1 MISAG
6 AFILL
11 AAVLCA
17 AAVFAVFG
25 IAHMYLSGAEAIEH
39 DGMAPG
45 TAAPLWSLRD
55 SSGNIHRSPPDRP
68 LQLIMFSDHSLKS
81 FPSVADGLR
90 EAMTQ
95 AARLEI
101 VVLLRGRNEIAEP
114 VLRTLGLGEIPV
126 LTGSPALY
134 GRYNVRVIP
143 FAILVDSAGRVR
155 ASSLVNHAWQI
166 AKLLQI
172 ANLAPEPGEWP
183 AEPGQWP
190 AAGRFRRLKPRA
202 GV

>member
-6 AFILL
+6 VFVVL
-11 AAVLCA
+11 ALVLCA
-17 AAVFAVFG
+17 AAVLAVFG
-25 IAHMYLSGAEAIEH
+25 ITHIYLSGAEAIEH

-45 TAAPLWSLRD
+45 AAAPAWSLRD
-55 SSGNIHRSPPDRP
+55 SCGNVHRSPPGKP

-81 FPSVADGLR
+81 FPSVVDGLR
-90 EAMTQ
+90 EAMAR
-95 AARLEI
+95 AARPEI
-101 VVLLRGRNEIAEP
+101 VILLRGRNEIAEP

-134 GRYNVRVIP
+134 GRYNVRVMP

-172 ANLAPEPGEWP
+172 ADLPP
-183 AEPGQWP
+183 EPGQWP
-190 AAGRFRRLKPRA
+190 AARHFAKLRPRA
-202 GV
+202 RV

>member
-6 AFILL
+6 VFVVL
-11 AAVLCA
+11 AVILCA

-25 IAHMYLSGAEAIEH
+25 ITHVYLSGAEAIEN
-39 DGMAPG
+39 DGLAPG
-45 TAAPLWSLRD
+45 TAAPAWSLED
-55 SSGNIHRSPPDRP
+55 SSGTPHRSPPGKP
-68 LQLIMFSDHSLKS
+68 LQLIVFSDHSLKS
-81 FPSVADGLR
+81 FPSVVEGLR
-90 EAMTQ
+90 EVMAQ

-134 GRYNVRVIP
+134 GRYNVRVMP

-166 AKLLQI
+166 TKLLQI
-172 ANLAPEPGEWP
+172 ADLPSEPAPL
-183 AEPGQWP
+183 P
-190 AAGRFRRLKPRA
+190 AAGHFRRLRPRA
-202 GV
+202 EV

>member
-1 MISAG
+1 MTWAG
-6 AFILL
+6 VFVVL
-11 AAVLCA
+11 ALILCA
-17 AAVFAVFG
+17 AAVLAVLQ
-25 IAHMYLSGAEAIEH
+25 ITHLYLSGAQAIEH

-45 TAAPLWSLRD
+45 TAAPAWSLAD
-55 SSGNIHRSPPDRP
+55 SAGNIHRSPPGQP

-90 EAMTQ
+90 AAMAQ
-95 AARLEI
+95 RARLEI

-114 VLRTLGLGEIPV
+114 VLRTLGLADIPV

-134 GRYNVRVIP
+134 GRYNVRVMP
-143 FAILVDSAGRVR
+143 FAIVVDSAGRVR

-166 AKLLQI
+166 TKLLQI
-172 ANLAPEPGEWP
+172 ADLAPEPGRP
-183 AEPGQWP
+183 QAAAHSPG
-190 AAGRFRRLKPRA
+190 RRPRA

>member
-1 MISAG
+1 
-6 AFILL
+6 
-11 AAVLCA
+11 
-17 AAVFAVFG
+17 
-25 IAHMYLSGAEAIEH
+25 
-39 DGMAPG
+39 
-45 TAAPLWSLRD
+45 
-55 SSGNIHRSPPDRP
+55 
-68 LQLIMFSDHSLKS
+68 MFSDHSLKS

-114 VLRTLGLGEIPV
+114 VLRTLGLGGIPV

-166 AKLLQI
+166 TKLLQI

-183 AEPGQWP
+183 AEPGQWQ
-190 AAGRFRRLKPRA
+190 AAWRFRRLKPRA

>member
-6 AFILL
+6 VFVVL
-11 AAVLCA
+11 ALILCA
-17 AAVFAVFG
+17 AAVLAVLG
-25 IAHMYLSGAEAIEH
+25 ITHIYLSGAEAIER

-45 TAAPLWSLRD
+45 TAAPAWSLPD
-55 SSGNIHRSPPDRP
+55 SSGHIHRSPPDQP

-81 FPSVADGLR
+81 FPSVVDGLQ
-90 EAMTQ
+90 EAMTR
-95 AARLEI
+95 AVGLEI

-126 LTGSPALY
+126 LTGSSALY
-134 GRYNVRVIP
+134 GRYNVRVMP

-166 AKLLQI
+166 TKLLQI
-172 ANLAPEPGEWP
+172 ADLPPEPGER
-183 AEPGQWP
+183 P
-190 AAGRFRRLKPRA
+190 AAGHFARLRPRA
-202 GV
+202 RV